1 MNQMQLVLLMIVL
14 KKENEKRENMIIID
28 FGGGTL
34 HLNLLNF
41 EKIKTGVYCDIKFSF
56 GNSNFEGE
64 DFDFIL
70 MKKYVGFNIFI
81 DK

>member
-1 MNQMQLVLLMIVL
+1 MVF
-14 KKENEKRENMIIID
+14 KEENEKIKNIIIID
-28 FGGGTL
+28 FDCGTL
-34 HLNLLNF
+34 HLTLLNF

-56 GNSNFEGE
+56 GNSNFRGK

-70 MKKYVGFNIFI
+70 MKKWVGFNIFI